1 VELRYE
7 RNLFRTWQQIARELV
22 KLGGNHMSVSED
34 RDQVA
39 PGVQSAAVVGPIADP
54 GPLGLAAF
62 ATTTFLLMAVNARW
76 TIGNSAGTGYIGYAL
91 AYGGGAQLLAGMWEF
106 RNRNVFGATAF
117 STWGAFWI
125 GLFIWIKNS
134 PAASGHDLAWILIAF
149 AVVNAYLLLFSI
161 QVNLAVFGV
170 FVFLEATLVVL
181 VIGNFTSS
189 VGITQA
195 GGYVG
200 IVTAVFAW
208 YASAAGIGK
217 GLNGRIQLP
226 VGKPLI

>member
-1 VELRYE
+1 
-7 RNLFRTWQQIARELV
+7 
-22 KLGGNHMSVSED
+22 MSVSED
-34 RDQVA
+34 REEVA
-39 PGVQSAAVVGPIADP
+39 PAVQPAVAAAPIADP

-62 ATTTFLLMAVNARW
+62 ATTTFLLMAVNTRW
-76 TIGNSAGTGYIGYAL
+76 TVGNSAGTAFIGYAL
-91 AYGGGAQLLAGMWEF
+91 AYGGGAQFIAGMWEF

-125 GLFIWIKNS
+125 GLFFWLKNS
-134 PAASGHDLAWILIAF
+134 PAASGHDLGWILIAF
-149 AVVNAYLLLFSI
+149 AIVNAYLLLFST
-161 QVNLAVFGV
+161 QVNLAVFTV
-170 FVFLEATLVVL
+170 FILLEATLVVL

-189 VGITQA
+189 IGITQF

-200 IVTAVFAW
+200 MATALAAW
-208 YASAAGIGK
+208 YTSAAGIGK